1 MRTEK
6 QIRASRENA
15 KKSTG
20 PRTTEGKANSSK
32 NALKHGLMAQDAVIP
47 GEDPA
52 EFDRHLTRLEDTYL
66 PRNYVEK
73 ELVRQIG
80 DAMWR
85 MQRLSRIETAVI
97 SASIER
103 TRVYQHDFRVDRIK
117 QGHEGDLQLL
127 GESMLS
133 GTKFLNNLARYD
145 AHLNRRFYRAVELMM
160 KIRSEERKSREA
172 QAAAESLD
180 AASHGPPSGRK
191 RYVPAQAP
199 PPIRAG
205 TNQDRESPPDR
216 PRPVIG
222 FQWGRSPGLPGDEP
236 ESARG
241 PNEKLQNEAE
251 IDLTPAET
259 TSYEATGAIA
269 GPPVSRSTG
278 LPETR
283 GRGLR
288 PLRTPKKVPGNP
300 KEGNQPTKTT
310 THSSSPTP
318 PTPHRRP
325 NPQKPNAR
333 TISHLF
339 IGGRVELRPSGRE
352 AAAGRDNE
360 CSCSGIT

>member
-6 QIRASRENA
+6 QLRASRENA

-20 PRTTEGKANSSK
+20 PRTTEGKARASK

-52 EFDRHLTRLEDTYL
+52 EFDRHLTKLEDTYL

-85 MQRLSRIETAVI
+85 MQRLSRIESAVI

-103 TRVYQHDFRVDRIK
+103 TRAYQFDFRVDRIK

-160 KIRSEERKSREA
+160 KIRTEERKSREA
-172 QAAAESLD
+172 QAALD
-180 AASHGPPSGRK
+180 DSTAYRDPSHRNRGVDGSPRFTSPTA
-191 RYVPAQAP
+191 YPEAP
-199 PPIRAG
+199 GAP
-205 TNQDRESPPDR
+205 EDR
-216 PRPVIG
+216 PPTPTAQRKAVDLAPKSPIG
-222 FQWGRSPGLPGDEP
+222 FRPASPQNAKPP
-236 ESARG
+236 
-241 PNEKLQNEAE
+241 NEAE
-251 IDLTPAET
+251 PNLTPAET
-259 TSYEATGAIA
+259 TSYEATGAI
-269 GPPVSRSTG
+269 GSPPVSRSAG

-283 GRGLR
+283 GRDPR
-288 PLRTPKKVPGNP
+288 P
-300 KEGNQPTKTT
+300 
-310 THSSSPTP
+310 
-318 PTPHRRP
+318 
-325 NPQKPNAR
+325 
-333 TISHLF
+333 
-339 IGGRVELRPSGRE
+339 
-352 AAAGRDNE
+352 
-360 CSCSGIT
+360 

>member
-6 QIRASRENA
+6 QLRASRENA

-20 PRTTEGKANSSK
+20 PRTTEGKARASK

-52 EFDRHLTRLEDTYL
+52 EFDRHLTKLEDTYL

-85 MQRLSRIETAVI
+85 MQRLSRIESAVI

-160 KIRSEERKSREA
+160 KIRREDEKAREA
-172 QAAAESLD
+172 FD
-180 AASHGPPSGRK
+180 ADAGDYPDDNPSRPGANAP
-191 RYVPAQAP
+191 YMPQQAP
-199 PPIRAG
+199 PP
-205 TNQDRESPPDR
+205 NPNSPPLDVAHALSVPCR
-216 PRPVIG
+216 HSCRHVPKPICRWPKASEG
-222 FQWGRSPGLPGDEP
+222 Q
-236 ESARG
+236 ESGNRKT
-241 PNEKLQNEAE
+241 KL
-251 IDLTPAET
+251 
-259 TSYEATGAIA
+259 
-269 GPPVSRSTG
+269 
-278 LPETR
+278 
-283 GRGLR
+283 
-288 PLRTPKKVPGNP
+288 
-300 KEGNQPTKTT
+300 
-310 THSSSPTP
+310 SPT
-318 PTPHRRP
+318 
-325 NPQKPNAR
+325 
-333 TISHLF
+333 
-339 IGGRVELRPSGRE
+339 
-352 AAAGRDNE
+352 
-360 CSCSGIT
+360 

>member
-6 QIRASRENA
+6 QINASRENA

-52 EFDRHLTRLEDTYL
+52 EFDRHLSKLEDTYL

-73 ELVRQIG
+73 QIVHQIA
-80 DAMWR
+80 DTMWR
-85 MQRLSRIETAVI
+85 IKRLSRIETTVV

-103 TRVYQHDFRVDRIK
+103 TRVYQHDFRVERIR

-127 GESMLS
+127 GESMFC

-145 AHLNRRFYRAVELMM
+145 GHLRRCLHRDLELMM
-160 KIRSEERKSREA
+160 KIRREEKKSREA
-172 QAAAESLD
+172 QAAADDVD
-180 AASHGPPSGRK
+180 AAGHGPPSGRK
-191 RYVPAQAP
+191 RYVPEQAP
-199 PPIRAG
+199 PPIQNNAR
-205 TNQDRESPPDR
+205 QDRESPEDR

-241 PNEKLQNEAE
+241 PNEKLRNEAE
-251 IDLTPAET
+251 LDLTPTGT
-259 TSYEATGAIA
+259 TSYEETGAI
-269 GPPVSRSTG
+269 GSPPVSRSAG

-283 GRGLR
+283 GRGPR
-288 PLRTPKKVPGNP
+288 PLL
-300 KEGNQPTKTT
+300 
-310 THSSSPTP
+310 
-318 PTPHRRP
+318 
-325 NPQKPNAR
+325 A
-333 TISHLF
+333 
-339 IGGRVELRPSGRE
+339 
-352 AAAGRDNE
+352 
-360 CSCSGIT
+360 

>member
-6 QIRASRENA
+6 QTRASRENA

-20 PRTTEGKANSSK
+20 PRTTEGKARASK
-32 NALKHGLMAQDAVIP
+32 NALKHGLKAQDAVIP

-52 EFDRHLTRLEDTYL
+52 EFDRHLTKLEDTYL

-85 MQRLSRIETAVI
+85 MQRLSRIESAVI

-103 TRVYQHDFRVDRIK
+103 TRVYQHDFRVDRIR

-160 KIRSEERKSREA
+160 KIRTEERKSREA
-172 QAAAESLD
+172 QAALADSTAYRD
-180 AASHGPPSGRK
+180 PSHRNRGVDGSPRFTSPTAYPEAPEDGPPPPTAQRK
-191 RYVPAQAP
+191 AVDLAP
-199 PPIRAG
+199 K
-205 TNQDRESPPDR
+205 SP
-216 PRPVIG
+216 IG
-222 FQWGRSPGLPGDEP
+222 FRPASPQNAKPPNEAEPDLTPAGGAPQWGRSPGLPGDEP

-241 PNEKLQNEAE
+241 PNEKLRNEAE
-251 IDLTPAET
+251 PDLTPTGT

-269 GPPVSRSTG
+269 SPPVSRSAG

-283 GRGLR
+283 GGDCGL
-288 PLRTPKKVPGNP
+288 
-300 KEGNQPTKTT
+300 
-310 THSSSPTP
+310 
-318 PTPHRRP
+318 
-325 NPQKPNAR
+325 
-333 TISHLF
+333 
-339 IGGRVELRPSGRE
+339 
-352 AAAGRDNE
+352 D
-360 CSCSGIT
+360 